1 MEIDKQEKEILEEE
15 AKKQFE
21 LEYLVMPK
29 ALYRL
34 DLNATELKILCFI
47 ISYNSEAF
55 YFSNKHLSDMFE
67 VSETSISMAIN
78 NLKRKGFLNIK
89 YMIKAN
95 GGKIRFIS
103 QTNKLKELLISDF
116 KNSLSRTLRT
126 LKVNKVK
133 DNKIKDN
140 KKKNNIISSK
150 IDWFLLEEYQK
161 LYREWKG
168 EDIQQTEL
176 LKVLEERKKETGK
189 SINRILE
196 EGIRKIKQKLNSD
209 IPNEQINDI
218 IQNVVE
224 KVSINHKKA
233 I

>member
-1 MEIDKQEKEILEEE
+1 MEIDKQEKEILERE
-15 AKKQFE
+15 ASKQFE
-21 LEYLVMPK
+21 LEYLVLPR
-29 ALYRL
+29 ALYKL

-47 ISYNSEAF
+47 ISYNSEVF
-55 YFSNKHLSDMFE
+55 YFSNKQLCDMFE
-67 VSETSISMAIN
+67 VSETSISIAVS
-78 NLKRKGFLNIK
+78 NLKKKGFISIK

-103 QTNKLKELLISDF
+103 KTNKLKELLMSDF

-126 LKVNKVK
+126 LKMK

-140 KKKNNIISSK
+140 KINNNNIISSK
-150 IDWFLLEEYQK
+150 IDLFLLEEYQK

-176 LKVLEERKKETGK
+176 LKILEERKKETGK

-196 EGIRKIKQKLNSD
+196 EGIRKIKQKINSD
-209 IPNEQINDI
+209 IQNEQVENLIK
-218 IQNVVE
+218 NVVN